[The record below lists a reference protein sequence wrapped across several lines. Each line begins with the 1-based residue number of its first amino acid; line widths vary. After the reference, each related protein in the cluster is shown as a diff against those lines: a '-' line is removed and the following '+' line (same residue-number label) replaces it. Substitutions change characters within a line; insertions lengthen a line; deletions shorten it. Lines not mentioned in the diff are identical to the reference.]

1 MQRLIFLSVIGGL
14 GLAILLGLGIWQV
27 QRLAW
32 KEAVLET
39 IETRIAA
46 EPVALPARPD
56 ADQDKYLAVQL
67 EGEILDG
74 ELHVFTSVKDLGAG
88 YRIISPFESTSGQ
101 RLMLDRGYVRA
112 SAKNEQRVI
121 GSASLVGNLLWPDD
135 TDDFT
140 PPPEVEA
147 NIWYGRDVEQMAQA
161 LGTDP
166 VLVVLREAPSEHS
179 AIRLMPVGT
188 ELVANDHLQYA
199 ITWFSLAF
207 IWAAMTASFLWRS
220 RAKSEG

>member
-14 GLAILLGLGIWQV
+14 GLATLLGLGTWQV

-32 KEAVLET
+32 KQGVLET

-46 EPVALPARPD
+46 DPVALPASPSPER
-56 ADQDKYLAVQL
+56 DKYLAVQL
-67 EGEILDG
+67 EGEILEG

-88 YRIISPFESTSGQ
+88 YRIIAPFVTTQGQ

-112 SAKNEQRVI
+112 SAKADQRVI
-121 GSASLVGNLLWPDD
+121 GPASLVGNLLWPDD

-140 PPPEVEA
+140 PAPEIEA
-147 NIWYGRDVEQMAQA
+147 NIWYGRDVALMAQA
-161 LGTDP
+161 LSTDP

-179 AIRLMPVGT
+179 AIKLMPVGT
-188 ELVANDHLQYA
+188 ALIANDHLQYA